1 MGLIRKEKGSNSM
14 RVIAGKAR
22 RLPLKTIEGLDTRP
36 TTDRIKETL
45 FNILQN
51 DLYDI
56 RFLDIFSGSG
66 GIGIEALS
74 RGAKEAVFV
83 ENNRAAVRC
92 IQDNL
97 KFTHLEQ
104 QATVLPFDVLA
115 ALARLEGQRPFQ
127 IIFMDPPYGKG
138 LEQEVLTYISSHR
151 PSFVN
156 EDTVLIVEACLDT
169 DLSYTEELGFEITR
183 VKEYKTNMHVFLQL
197 AGD

>member
-1 MGLIRKEKGSNSM
+1 M

-74 RGAKEAVFV
+74 RGASEAYFI
-83 ENNRAAVRC
+83 ENNRAAAACIKENLRIWMHRQRC
-92 IQDNL
+92 CSVMCWQDL
-97 KFTHLEQ
+97 
-104 QATVLPFDVLA
+104 DVLRGRSRF
-115 ALARLEGQRPFQ
+115 RLFLWIRRTEKSWS
-127 IIFMDPPYGKG
+127 GKCWS
-138 LEQEVLTYISSHR
+138 T
-151 PSFVN
+151 
-156 EDTVLIVEACLDT
+156 
-169 DLSYTEELGFEITR
+169 
-183 VKEYKTNMHVFLQL
+183 
-197 AGD
+197 